1 MVQASALLFVCKS
14 PFLGLRYWYFD
25 VENAIADTV
34 YADLGLGPS
43 QKVRLGVVCPTV
55 IFEVCSNY
63 LFCIRNFSL

>member
-1 MVQASALLFVCKS
+1 MVQASALPLVCKS
-14 PFLGLRYWYFD
+14 LFLGLRYWYFA

-43 QKVRLGVVCPTV
+43 KKVRLGVVFPTV

-63 LFCIRNFSL
+63 LFCIRNFPL